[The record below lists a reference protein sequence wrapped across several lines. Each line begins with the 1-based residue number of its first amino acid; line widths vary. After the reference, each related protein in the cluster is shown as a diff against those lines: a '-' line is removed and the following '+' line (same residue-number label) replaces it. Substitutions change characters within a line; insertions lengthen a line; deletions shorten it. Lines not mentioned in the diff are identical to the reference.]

1 MLLFRR
7 VAFLLAIGLPALH
20 VLQAQDSSSS
30 STPAA
35 STPAAQDQTQP
46 TPAETQ
52 GQLSVQA
59 RIKARREQ
67 RRAQAIHD
75 TYAHLYEAFVGGG
88 YLRTKP
94 GPDLQRVTLY
104 SWNAALTR
112 YYGEKL
118 GATVDGRGY
127 YGTTFVGL
135 NESAITRPA
144 ISEYTVMGGPTYR
157 FYMRP
162 KYSLAAHAL
171 GGVAIGN
178 FTSDTNGFGSI
189 PNPNGPGNLL
199 YPDSTTYAFSG
210 GILGEMNLSPNLSLR
225 LAGEYVGTGFGSE
238 QQNGFGFN
246 YGFVYRFGKQ

>member
-1 MLLFRR
+1 
-7 VAFLLAIGLPALH
+7 
-20 VLQAQDSSSS
+20 
-30 STPAA
+30 
-35 STPAAQDQTQP
+35 
-46 TPAETQ
+46 
-52 GQLSVQA
+52 
-59 RIKARREQ
+59 
-67 RRAQAIHD
+67 
-75 TYAHLYEAFVGGG
+75 
-88 YLRTKP
+88 
-94 GPDLQRVTLY
+94 
-104 SWNAALTR
+104 
-112 YYGEKL
+112 
-118 GATVDGRGY
+118 
-127 YGTTFVGL
+127 
-135 NESAITRPA
+135 
-144 ISEYTVMGGPTYR
+144 
-157 FYMRP
+157 MRP